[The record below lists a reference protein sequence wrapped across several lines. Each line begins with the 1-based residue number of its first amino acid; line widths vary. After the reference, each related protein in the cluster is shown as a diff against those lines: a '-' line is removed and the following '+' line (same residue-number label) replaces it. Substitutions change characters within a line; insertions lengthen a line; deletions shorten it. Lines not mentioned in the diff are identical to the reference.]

1 MDSVKRSTLTFI
13 VISFLAA
20 FVLLIA
26 SFYIYHSGRMDAGS
40 ISVGSLKNALIFTR
54 ALSGSL
60 SLLPPAVIFIFVI
73 CFSLFFTLSPF
84 RKKPFPFNSLAAPSF
99 AMLIFFII
107 IITLS
112 EFIFIPLL
120 GRRTQAISHTS
131 LIADA
136 ALVHARELYGKGDHE
151 NVLKTLD
158 FYLKIDE
165 KNREAQK
172 LYTGALDGLSLK
184 RLAETE
190 EAFKSDEGSLQE
202 RPSFYERGREE
213 YEKENYYAALFYLER
228 ARSLHRDN
236 EEIGELYERS
246 RRKAHDQLGEI
257 TEKERETK
265 FLIEQKQR
273 ALIALDS
280 GDFYEA
286 YRIFSSLRQ
295 RYPNLD
301 DLSLYL
307 ATVEEKLMEVDF
319 LPSELGEYEWLPPAR
334 DIVFIDKSG
343 FVNTIEKVIPY
354 GKTFYF
360 YGITRYR
367 AESEKDKRVRAKYG
381 KWMNGRILIKNAEG
395 FKEVPE
401 DEGELY
407 NIYPFVNPVYLL
419 QMDRGIENRLTLYE
433 RISLSEQLQ
442 RSGFDIEKR
451 LEWLSRKI
459 GILFSVY
466 ILSLFLGGFG
476 WKRRSTYE
484 FPSVIK
490 LVIFAVVSP
499 FVVYLLFLLY
509 NGTNDVFIYSYQYF
523 TRFVTGKINLLV
535 YTILINSVIGI
546 FTTLYF
552 LSRKSSEEERG
563 TKDYS

>member
-13 VISFLAA
+13 IISFLAL

-26 SFYIYHSGRMDAGS
+26 SFSIYHSVRVDEGS
-40 ISVGSLKNALIFTR
+40 ISVGSLRNALIFTR

-73 CFSLFFTLSPF
+73 SFSLFFTLSVF

-120 GRRTQAISHTS
+120 GRRVQSISHTS
-131 LIADA
+131 RIADA
-136 ALVHARELYGKGDHE
+136 AFAHAEELYRKGDHK

-158 FYLKIDE
+158 FYLEIDE

-172 LYTGALDGLSLK
+172 LYTEALDGLSPK

-190 EAFKSDEGSLQE
+190 ESMKTEDGSTPEG
-202 RPSFYERGREE
+202 PSYYERGRAE
-213 YEKENYYAALFYLER
+213 YERENYYAALFYLER
-228 ARSLHRDN
+228 ARSLHRDT
-236 EEIGELYERS
+236 EEIRELYERS

-257 TEKERETK
+257 TKKERETK
-265 FLIEQKQR
+265 LLIEQKQR
-273 ALIALDS
+273 ALLALDR
-280 GDFYEA
+280 GDLYEA
-286 YRIFSSLRQ
+286 YRIFLSLSR

-307 ATVEEKLMEVDF
+307 TTVEEKLLEVDF

-334 DIVFIDKSG
+334 NIVFIDKSG
-343 FVNTIEKVIPY
+343 FVNIVEKAIPFR
-354 GKTFYF
+354 KTFYF
-360 YGITRYR
+360 FGITRYR
-367 AESEKDKRVRAKYG
+367 AGAEKDERVRAKYG

-395 FKEVPE
+395 FKEAPE
-401 DEGELY
+401 GEEELY

-442 RSGFDIEKR
+442 RSGVDIEER

-490 LVIFAVVSP
+490 LVFFAAVSP

-509 NGTNDVFIYSYQYF
+509 NGTNDVFIYSYRYF
-523 TRFVTGKINLLV
+523 TRFVTGKINLAV
-535 YTILINSVIGI
+535 YTILINAVIGI
-546 FTTLYF
+546 FATLYF
-552 LSRKSSEEERG
+552 LSRKSSEDEGG